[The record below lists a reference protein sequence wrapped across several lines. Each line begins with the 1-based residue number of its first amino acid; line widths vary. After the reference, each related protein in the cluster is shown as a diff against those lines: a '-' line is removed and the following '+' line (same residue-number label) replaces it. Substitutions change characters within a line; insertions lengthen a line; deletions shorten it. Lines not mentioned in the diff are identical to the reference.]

1 MTGTKTETAT
11 PVLRIKGLS
20 KSFGGSQALS
30 EVDLDI
36 LPGEVH
42 GLLGENGSGKSTL
55 IKVLAGFHAPDS
67 GHLEVRGQEVRLP
80 LAPGQFRSLGME
92 FVHQD
97 LGLIPTLSVLE
108 NLRLGALSTRRGLRP
123 IDWRSER
130 RAATETLSRYGVHL
144 DVAAKIQELR
154 PVEQALVAI
163 VRGVEDMA
171 GNLSG
176 TGQTLGVLCL
186 DEPTAFLPRDQVDQ
200 LFNLVH
206 RIVETGSSVIFVSH
220 DLDEVRRITDRVTV
234 LRNGINVGTVQTK
247 STSIEELARLIIG
260 RDLAAMATIG
270 ARLEAGPVV
279 LSAND
284 LTSSVLDGT
293 SIELRAGEVLGVT
306 GLVGSGFEELPYVL
320 FGASTVQGGDV
331 QLFGEPVHIAK
342 MTPSWAI
349 HHGMAL
355 IPGDR
360 QRDASVATLSL
371 SENMMQLSLGHY
383 VRRGILDRTGL
394 RRDAV
399 SLMDTYDIRPRQPD
413 LGYST
418 FSGGNQQKALM
429 AKWLEPGPRV
439 LLLHEPTQGVDVG
452 ARLMILELV
461 RDAAA
466 KGAAVICA
474 SNDYEQLA
482 MICDR
487 VAVLAQGRVV
497 RELTGDEIS
506 KENIT
511 EQCLLSV
518 APTSGQPTANEV
530 IT

>member
-1 MTGTKTETAT
+1 T
-11 PVLRIKGLS
+11 PVLSIRGLC

-30 EVDLDI
+30 DVDLDI
-36 LPGEVH
+36 MPGEVH

-55 IKVLAGFHAPDS
+55 IKVLAGFHTPDA
-67 GHLEVRGQEVRLP
+67 GHLQVRGQEVHLP

-130 RAATETLSRYGVHL
+130 RAATEVLARYGVHL
-144 DVAAKIQELR
+144 DVARKIQELR

-176 TGQTLGVLCL
+176 TGQSQGVLCL

-206 RIVETGSSVIFVSH
+206 RIVETGASVIFVSH
-220 DLDEVRRITDRVTV
+220 DLNEVRRITDRVTV
-234 LRNGINVGTVQTK
+234 LRNGLNVGTVQTQ

-260 RDLAAMATIG
+260 RDLEAMATVG
-270 ARLEAGPVV
+270 TRQGAGPMV
-279 LSAND
+279 LSARG
-284 LTSSVLDGT
+284 LTSTALKEANF
-293 SIELRAGEVLGVT
+293 ELRGGEVLGVT

-320 FGASTVQGGDV
+320 FGASNVQRGEV
-331 QLFGEPVHIAK
+331 ELFGEPIDIGS
-342 MTPSWAI
+342 MTPARAI
-349 HHGMAL
+349 DHGLAL

-360 QRDASVATLSL
+360 QRDGSIATLSL
-371 SENMMQLSLGHY
+371 SENMMQLSLGTY
-383 VRRGILDRTGL
+383 VRHGLLDRSGL
-394 RRDAV
+394 RRDAAG
-399 SLMDTYDIRPRQPD
+399 LMDTYDIRPRQPD
-413 LGYST
+413 LGYGS

-429 AKWLEPGPRV
+429 AKWLERSPRV

-466 KGAAVICA
+466 NGAAVICA

-487 VAVLAQGRVV
+487 VVILAQGRVTL
-497 RELTGDEIS
+497 ELVGDEIT

-518 APTSGQPTANEV
+518 ASASGQRTANEV
-530 IT
+530 TT